1 MSYKELLD
9 RIHYLEEK
17 VDSLETTR
25 DRILGAI
32 SLISFL
38 APIAITCLLQFVF
51 ELPSSGIFS
60 KLASLF

>member
-1 MSYKELLD
+1 MTNRIDDVLD
-9 RIHYLEEK
+9 RIDELEKK

-38 APIAITCLLQFVF
+38 APVIVTLILHLV
-51 ELPSSGIFS
+51 SGDVRDLVSQIFG
-60 KLASLF
+60 L